1 MKHYVRYRY
10 WLAALLNFGL
20 KLQLVWLRH
29 APRNFPKLKVFGVKQ
44 SA

>member
-20 KLQLVWLRH
+20 QLQLVYLRH
-29 APRNFPKLKVFGVKQ
+29 APRNFPKFKAIGAQ
-44 SA
+44 P